1 MTLPMTPGLWRPLG
15 GSIWLTPDPLQLTCV
30 VLTVGRSWSPPTD
43 EKGGGAMRKLLASTA
58 VLLSVLA
65 SGVVASSTVGV
76 STAGAAVYASKSAF
90 CGANDQIDRGSA
102 NITSNAGF
110 LAFLKTHTHD
120 LAVLKKNAPPGA
132 LGQTVQQVVSGAEAA
147 ISSNNANALNNLPNG
162 ASIDTYCG
170 VDGIGNPLPS
180 YFGTGKTTAFC
191 STFVPVYQDVQNSAS
206 SGSKSAALAV
216 LTAHQ
221 AQINQLASE
230 LSSLPK
236 SIKAT
241 ATTAVHKAQKAI
253 ATQNPSAI
261 GGGNGNGPAD
271 HVALYC
277 GLNQ

>member
-1 MTLPMTPGLWRPLG
+1 
-15 GSIWLTPDPLQLTCV
+15 
-30 VLTVGRSWSPPTD
+30 
-43 EKGGGAMRKLLASTA
+43 MRKLLASTA

-65 SGVVASSTVGV
+65 SGVVASSTDGV

-90 CGANDQIDRGSA
+90 CAANDQIDRGSA
-102 NITSNAGF
+102 NITTNAGF
-110 LAFLKTHTHD
+110 LAFLKTHTQD
-120 LAVLKKNAPPGA
+120 LAILKKNAPPGA

-170 VDGIGNPLPS
+170 VDGNGNPLPS
-180 YFGTGKTTAFC
+180 YFGKGKSTAFC
-191 STFVPVYQDVQNSAS
+191 ATFLPVYQDVGNAEQ
-206 SGSKSAALAV
+206 SGGKSAVLSV

-221 AQINQLASE
+221 AQIKQAASE

-236 SIKAT
+236 SIRAT
-241 ATTAVHKAQKAI
+241 ATSAIDKAQKAI

-277 GLNQ
+277 GQNQ